1 MGKIDVDI
9 DKALVT
15 RESGRGFCEP
25 GVFSDRLDV
34 IRTRAR
40 LLAGRDRVLMKM
52 YLDNGNS
59 FGQIAKIAGVSESSI
74 SRKITRLTKRL
85 VDNEYILCRK
95 YRQHFDKEEMV
106 VAKDY
111 FVRGKSQQA
120 IARGRGVSV
129 YRIRKIL
136 SKIRGFANRD
146 KH

>member
-1 MGKIDVDI
+1 MGKINIDI

-15 RESGRGFCEP
+15 HGSGRGFCEP
-25 GVFSDRLDV
+25 GVFADRLDV
-34 IRTRAR
+34 VRTRAR

-52 YLDNGNS
+52 YLDNGSS

-74 SRKITRLTKRL
+74 ARRIGSLTKRL
-85 VDNEYILCRK
+85 INNEYIMCRR
-95 YRQHFDKEEMV
+95 YRQYFDREEMA

-120 IARGRGVSV
+120 IAEGRGVSV
-129 YRIRKIL
+129 YRVRKIIL
-136 SKIRGFANRD
+136 RIRGFANRD